1 MTDEAMVRTEPAQGL
16 RGFLERG
23 GFWRLLAVVVV
34 YLGLYLGTGKLAGL
48 VDSGYGNDDLLSS
61 IGAVFFQLTVGLV
74 VGSIILTWFTTA
86 MGWNAEIFGR
96 QPVYRSRWM
105 WVAPVLV
112 GLPIVLRVLDIDWGG
127 PALSVVLLVMASGL
141 LVGYSEELLYRGI
154 AVKMLRSGGHG
165 ERTVAA
171 LSALLFGV
179 SHSINIFSGQGLKT
193 VGPTIV
199 YTFAFGVLMYL
210 SMRVIGFIVGAMVL
224 HGLTDPTGFL
234 ASGGIDKLPGSG
246 GSSSLANLVGLVT
259 IVLVVVGLGL
269 VLCIRG
275 KVGQTETNQPETNQP
290 GAGQPETV

>member
-1 MTDEAMVRTEPAQGL
+1 LTDETMTGAEPAPRL
-16 RGFLERG
+16 RGSLERG
-23 GFWRLLAVVVV
+23 GLGPLVLVVVV
-34 YLGLYLGTGKLAGL
+34 YLALYLGTGKLAGL
-48 VDSGYGNDDLLSS
+48 VDPGYGDDELLSS
-61 IGAVFFQLTVGLV
+61 VGAVFFQLTVGLV
-74 VGSIILTWFTTA
+74 VGSVILTWFVVA
-86 MGWNAEIFGR
+86 MGWSAEIFGR

-112 GLPIVLRVLDIDWGG
+112 ALPILLRILDIDWGG
-127 PALSVVLLVMASGL
+127 PTLSVVLLVVASGL

-165 ERTVAA
+165 ERAVAT
-171 LSALLFGV
+171 LSALLFGL
-179 SHSINIFSGQGLKT
+179 SHSINLFSGQGFET

-246 GSSSLANLVGLVT
+246 GTSTLADVVGLVT
-259 IVLVVVGLGL
+259 IVMVVVGLAL

-275 KVGQTETNQPETNQP
+275 KAEAPEQTR
-290 GAGQPETV
+290 

>member
-1 MTDEAMVRTEPAQGL
+1 MTDEATVRTAPAQAL
-16 RGFLERG
+16 RGFVERG
-23 GFWRLLAVVVV
+23 GLWRLLAVVVL
-34 YLGLYLGTGKLAGL
+34 YLGLYLGAGRLAGL
-48 VDSGYGNDDLLSS
+48 VDPGYADDDLLSS
-61 IGAVFFQLTVGLV
+61 TGAVFFQLTVGLV
-74 VGSIILTWFTTA
+74 VGSVILTWFTTT
-86 MGWNAEIFGR
+86 MGWTAEVFGR
-96 QPVYRSRWM
+96 QPVPRSRWM

-127 PALSVVLLVMASGL
+127 PSLPVVLLVMASGL

-154 AVKMLRSGGHG
+154 AVKMLRSDGHG
-165 ERTVAA
+165 ERAVAA
-171 LSALLFGV
+171 LSALLFGL
-179 SHSINIFSGQGLKT
+179 SHSINIFSGQGLQT

-210 SMRVIGFIVGAMVL
+210 SMRVIGFLVGAMVL

-246 GSSSLANLVGLVT
+246 GSSSLADLVGLVT

-275 KVGQTETNQPETNQP
+275 EVGRPETDRP
-290 GAGQPETV
+290 GTEPSRSD